1 MPVPSDYNPNIP
13 QPTDL
18 PSQSQGQLLLNFGA
32 ISALIDVDHVDF
44 AAAGAGKHKK
54 VTLPVQPGIPVFAA
68 GDIGLFSTESA
79 TTGVN
84 ELYLYN
90 VAGESTPISA
100 SILSTDPAPANDS
113 DGWTY
118 LPSGLLIKWG
128 SGSVIGNQMIVF
140 PVAADIPVF
149 NQVVSVQVST
159 QGAAPTDSNR
169 FATLKTFT
177 SLGITVYGS
186 NRITTTPA
194 QTEFQ
199 YLAIGY

>member
-1 MPVPSDYNPNIP
+1 MPASDYNPNIP
-13 QPTDL
+13 QPTDTGATMQ
-18 PSQSQGQLLLNFGA
+18 PAVLLNFGA

-44 AAAGAGKHKK
+44 AAVGAGKHKK
-54 VTLPVQPGIPVFAA
+54 VTFPVQPVIPVFAA
-68 GDIGLFSTESA
+68 GDIGLFSTQSA

-100 SILSTDPAPANDS
+100 SILSTDPTPANDS

-118 LPSGLLIKWG
+118 LPSGLLLKWG
-128 SGSVIGNQMIVF
+128 SQTVTGNQAILF

-149 NQVVSVQVST
+149 TQVVSVQLST
-159 QGAAPTDSNR
+159 QGAAGGDSDR
-169 FATLKTFT
+169 MVTLKTFT
-177 SLGITVYGS
+177 PTSITAYGS
-186 NRITTTPA
+186 NRVTLTPA
-194 QTEFQ
+194 ATIFQ